1 MRSQGKY
8 LSSDQLDTANK
19 KFIDINSQLDINS
32 LEENVVFRREIH
44 QKGTERI
51 RRITRKSTYLNCE

>member
-44 QKGTERI
+44 QEG
-51 RRITRKSTYLNCE
+51 N